1 LSITK
6 LGVIGVVAALL
17 LAFGAFGLSE
27 RTRVAYA
34 DVTGVSISETIVDSG
49 DTITATITSDDDE
62 GGNVVINVDGGT
74 VTYVSSSPGPCA
86 SSGSG
91 TAMLTINAAS
101 CDGDTASDDLTIT
114 VEWTVSCTTQTTLTL
129 TGDQDDVEASDSV
142 TCNPVKA
149 AVASVEVDVEN
160 SPVTGADIT
169 TLETNPVS
177 ISVSNADITITA
189 LDEDGNPVEGVE
201 VLAIASTGVIE
212 TSGGVTVSSTTG
224 TCSQT
229 SDPNDTDV
237 LHEEVNTDEDG
248 EAVFTYCASVG
259 STLGP
264 TTITFI
270 VVSDTADEPDFIK
283 TVSFTIVGPPASLTL
298 TVTPTTLVC
307 GEKATITGT
316 VKDAIGQN
324 VSNGTPVSLF
334 TNFGGVAIGTSS
346 GGGNFGG
353 VATATTTSGNFN
365 GFLLTSTTNT
375 GPYEVV
381 AQVTGAAG
389 QAIFTQATVTCR
401 PQAAAA
407 PTVTAP
413 STGTGTITPPSTG
426 DAGLLSSSRSDAS
439 LYVIAGMVAFVLAG
453 FASLRFARR

>member
-6 LGVIGVVAALL
+6 LGVIGAAAALL
-17 LAFGAFGLSE
+17 LAFGAFGLSKPGVV
-27 RTRVAYA
+27 TA
-34 DVTGVSISETIVDSG
+34 DISGVTANPASGGEATVTVGLVSGGQSTQDVIVTTSNGVLQVVNDGTC
-49 DTITATITSDDDE
+49 TS
-62 GGNVVINVDGGT
+62 VDGDGTDT
-74 VTYVSSSPGPCA
+74 VTFSGCAVGDSMGLTNICA
-86 SSGSG
+86 SAG
-91 TAMLTINAAS
+91 TYTVAAS
-101 CDGDTASDDLTIT
+101 QGTSTDNDSSTCD
-114 VEWTVSCTTQTTLTL
+114 
-129 TGDQDDVEASDSV
+129 EAGAIGVVD
-142 TCNPVKA
+142 
-149 AVASVEVDVEN
+149 SVEVDVEN
-160 SPVTGADIT
+160 SAVTGADIT
-169 TLETNPVS
+169 TLETNPVGS
-177 ISVSNADITITA
+177 NVSNADITITA
-189 LDEDGNPVEGVE
+189 EDENGVGVEGVE
-201 VLAIASTGVIE
+201 VLAIATTGVIE
-212 TSGGVTVSSTTG
+212 TAGGVTVSSSG

-229 SDPNDTDV
+229 SDPDDTDV
-237 LHEEVNTDEDG
+237 LHEEVNTDADG

-270 VVSDTADEPDFIK
+270 VVSDTAGEPDFIE

-298 TVTPTTLVC
+298 TVSPTTLVC

-324 VSNGTPVSLF
+324 VSNGTGVSLF

-353 VATATTTSGNFN
+353 VATASTSSGNFN

-389 QAIFTQATVTCR
+389 QAIFTQQTVTCR
-401 PQAAAA
+401 AAAAA

-413 STGTGTITPPSTG
+413 STGTGTISPPSTG
-426 DAGLLSSSRSDAS
+426 DAGLLSSSESDAS
-439 LYVIAGMVAFVLAG
+439 LYVVAGMVAFVLAG